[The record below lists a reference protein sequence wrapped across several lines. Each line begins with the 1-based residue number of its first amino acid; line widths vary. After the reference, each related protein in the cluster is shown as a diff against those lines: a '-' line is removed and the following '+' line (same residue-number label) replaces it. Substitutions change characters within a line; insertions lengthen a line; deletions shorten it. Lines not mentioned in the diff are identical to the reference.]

1 MLETILQMLVQLGIL
16 TRDNIQQLIN
26 ILTDLMQKL
35 PDIASNDFATITKNV
50 NIFLW
55 LVEFVRSFLFEFLL
69 RFGLIIL
76 FSCQL
81 GLIVFGLM
89 AISQAMIFLKAQ
101 RPSWAV
107 IIPFYNDYVMFDIA
121 TGKGFLGI
129 INSVMMYAALSLPFF
144 ELCCGFDTGIFK
156 ILITCASFVLMAF
169 MSFKLASKFNTGV
182 FFAVGLLFLPIIF
195 YPVLGFGDF
204 EYESEDQFDDIAKV

>member
-1 MLETILQMLVQLGIL
+1 
-16 TRDNIQQLIN
+16 
-26 ILTDLMQKL
+26 
-35 PDIASNDFATITKNV
+35 
-50 NIFLW
+50 
-55 LVEFVRSFLFEFLL
+55 
-69 RFGLIIL
+69 
-76 FSCQL
+76 
-81 GLIVFGLM
+81 
-89 AISQAMIFLKAQ
+89 MIFLKAQ